1 VHCYGTGKL
10 TVLRMCNSLL
20 RKLSKSCNTEVRV
33 VEVLLFLLPEVTVF
47 PIILALLFSSA
58 AGY

>member
-1 VHCYGTGKL
+1 
-10 TVLRMCNSLL
+10 VLRMCNSLL